1 MHAIAER
8 VLGIPLVKQE
18 FIQIVRYEPGQQYK
32 AHWDTSPIYHTWPQ
46 GHRVLTLFLYLS
58 DVEEGGETN
67 FPNLK
72 LKVPPAKGKAL
83 LWPSVLDED
92 LNKQERRTYHEALP
106 VIKGQKIAANAWI
119 HLYNFHVPN
128 HWGCTGAFD

>member
-1 MHAIAER
+1 MQPGPR
-8 VLGIPLVKQE
+8 VYT
-18 FIQIVRYEPGQQYK
+18 F
-32 AHWDTSPIYHTWPQ
+32 
-46 GHRVLTLFLYLS
+46 FLYLS

-67 FPNLK
+67 FPRMG

-92 LNKQERRTYHEALP
+92 LTRQETKTFHEALP
-106 VIKGQKIAANAWI
+106 VVKGLKIAANAWI